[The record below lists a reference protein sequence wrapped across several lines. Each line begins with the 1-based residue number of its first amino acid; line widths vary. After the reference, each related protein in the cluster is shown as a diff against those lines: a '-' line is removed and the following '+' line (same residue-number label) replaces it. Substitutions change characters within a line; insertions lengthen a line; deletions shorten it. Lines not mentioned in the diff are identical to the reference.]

1 MSDVSDVRKDVTSI
15 VRMYGKFQGSIPADK
30 DLYADLGVESVNA
43 ISILLALETRFH
55 TTIDDARFIEART
68 IDGLVDLVGAQEP
81 HLGSR
86 VA

>member
-1 MSDVSDVRKDVTSI
+1 MTDMSDIRKDVAAI
-15 VRMYGKFQGSIPADK
+15 IQACGKLQGPIPPDK

-43 ISILLALETRFH
+43 ISILLALEGRFQ

-68 IDGLVDLVGAQEP
+68 LNGLVRLVAPAEVAQ
-81 HLGSR
+81 GSR

>member
-1 MSDVSDVRKDVTSI
+1 MTDVSDVRKDVLSI
-15 VRMYGKFQGSIPADK
+15 VQTYGKLKGPVAADR
-30 DLYADLGVESVNA
+30 DLYSELGVESVNA

-68 IDGLVDLVGAQEP
+68 LNGLVDLVTAEESQQ
-81 HLGSR
+81 GSR